1 MEFQAFLTKISQLN
15 IEKQKPLFDGLAAQ
29 LKMTPKERLKFDFTK
44 IKNPKEAAVL
54 ALFYPNAANETCF
67 LLTLRA
73 NYKGTH
79 AAQISFPGGKKDT
92 ADYSLEDTALRET
105 QEEVGIKTK
114 YIKIVTPLHK
124 TYIPPSN
131 FWVFPF
137 IGITQSTPKFIKN
150 YEVEKL
156 LEIPLKELL
165 NDTNLTTKILSTSY
179 MENISVPC
187 FKFND
192 YIVWGATAMIL
203 NEIKE
208 LILLCLD
215 A

>member
-1 MEFQAFLTKISQLN
+1 MEFHTFLSKISHLKISN
-15 IEKQKPLFDGLAAQ
+15 HKSNFDGATAQ
-29 LKMTPKERLKFDFTK
+29 LKMVPKERLNFDFTK

-79 AAQISFPGGKKDT
+79 ASQISFPGGKKEGSDK
-92 ADYSLEDTALRET
+92 SLQHTALRET
-105 QEEVGIKTK
+105 QEEVGIESHN
-114 YIKIVTPLHK
+114 IKIITALNK

-131 FWVFPF
+131 FWVSPF
-137 IGITQSTPKFIKN
+137 IGITYNTPQFIKN

-156 LEIPLKELL
+156 LEITLNDLL
-165 NDTNLTTKILSTSY
+165 NNSNVTSKTLTTSY
-179 MENISVPC
+179 MDNISVPC
-187 FKFND
+187 FKFNEH
-192 YIVWGATAMIL
+192 IVWGATSMIL

-208 LILLCLD
+208 LINHLFD
-215 A
+215 